1 MIHTLMIN
9 LEAYLMSWLGDSTIA
24 AVTARLV
31 ALAVALLIFWLLY
44 RLINKLFLRIS
55 TVLEDTKGNRII
67 SLKIQRQEILSAENV
82 TLILIAVS
90 RFASL
95 ALRILLVLTLVNTIF
110 SMFSWTETLARGI
123 SGTVIREIMGMGKAI
138 INYLP
143 DLAVVIMIGF
153 LSIMLMRLLKLVFNG
168 IATQRIV
175 LPGFYPEWAGTT
187 LNLLKILVIALTVVI
202 IFPYLPGS
210 DSPAFQGVSI
220 FFGVLFSLGSTS
232 AVANVVAGIVITY
245 TRAFKVGDRIK
256 INDTEGR
263 VIERSSFVTRILT
276 PKKVEVSIPNA
287 TVMNSH
293 IINYSTQADQTGV
306 LLHTSITIGYDV
318 AWQKVHELLLSAAV
332 ETEHVESEPAPFVLQ
347 TALDDNYVAYE
358 INVTTRRPN
367 QMATIYSDLHAN
379 ILDSFHGEGVEIL
392 SPHYRANRDGT
403 EAAIAAVAAP
413 GNEA

>member
-1 MIHTLMIN
+1 MINNLLIN
-9 LEAYLMSWLGDSTIA
+9 LEEYILRWMGDSTIA
-24 AVTARLV
+24 AVASRLIV
-31 ALAVALLIFWLLY
+31 LAVALLIFWMLY
-44 RLINKLFLRIS
+44 RLVNKLFLRIS
-55 TVLEDTKGNRII
+55 TSLEDSKGNRIS

-82 TLILIAVS
+82 TLILISAS

-95 ALRILLVLTLVNTIF
+95 ALRILLVFTLVNTIF
-110 SMFSWTETLARGI
+110 MMFSWTEKLALGI
-123 SGTVIREIMGMGKAI
+123 SSTVIREILGMGKAI

-153 LSIMLMRLLKLVFNG
+153 LSAMLMRLLKLVFNG

-293 IINYSTQADQTGV
+293 IVNYSTQAEQSGV

-318 AWQKVHELLLSAAV
+318 TWQKVHKLLLSAAA
-332 ETEHVESEPAPFVLQ
+332 ETEYIETQPEPFVLQ

-367 QMATIYSDLHAN
+367 QMAQIYSDLHAN
-379 ILDSFHGEGVEIL
+379 ILDCFHGEGVEIL
-392 SPHYRANRDGT
+392 SPHYRANRDGS
-403 EAAIAAVAAP
+403 EVAIAAVAAP